1 MSRDLLSPN
10 GRAAGGWA
18 GGAGEI
24 FPVFHKQRRLLSSEC
39 GEWAVDRDQTVLG
52 PRHYGNTL
60 YQHFHSQHQYSLYS
74 ILFMF
79 MCVLQSEH
87 YSGFIVVKL

>member
-1 MSRDLLSPN
+1 MGEQL
-10 GRAAGGWA
+10 AAGLVVLGRYFQFSINRGDYYLVSAVSGRWM
-18 GGAGEI
+18 
-24 FPVFHKQRRLLSSEC
+24 
-39 GEWAVDRDQTVLG
+39 VDRDQTVLG

-87 YSGFIVVKL
+87 YSGVIVVKL